1 VDKII
6 KSMHKHKSPGPD
18 GYIGIFFKTYWNII
32 KDDIM
37 AALQQFYDMNQQDL
51 HFLNQALVVLIPN
64 KPNAKRISDFRPI
77 SLIHSF
83 AKLVSKL
90 LANRLAP
97 EMSKMISYNQNA
109 FIKKRCI
116 HDILKAFERL
126 KIFIARKC

>member
-1 VDKII
+1 
-6 KSMHKHKSPGPD
+6 MHKHKSPGPD

-64 KPNAKRISDFRPI
+64 KPNAERISDFRPI

-97 EMSKMISYNQNA
+97 EMSKMISYN
-109 FIKKRCI
+109 
-116 HDILKAFERL
+116 
-126 KIFIARKC
+126 